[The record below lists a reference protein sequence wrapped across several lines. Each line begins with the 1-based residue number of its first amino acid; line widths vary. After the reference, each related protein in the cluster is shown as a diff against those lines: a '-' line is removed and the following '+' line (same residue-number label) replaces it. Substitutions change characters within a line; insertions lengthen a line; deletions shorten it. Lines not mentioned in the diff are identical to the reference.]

1 MKIYIMYKNGM
12 FLSIRNFIYKLFGK
26 NYTFEVPLKLIKK
39 TWNDK
44 YGSPVVKKVNEKVK
58 CDFSDEGIPRF
69 VMDEETNLRLN

>member
-12 FLSIRNFIYKLFGK
+12 FLSISNFIHKLLRK
-26 NYTFEVPLKLIKK
+26 YYTFNVPLKLVTK

-44 YGSPVVKKVNEKVK
+44 FGSPIIKKVNEKVE

-69 VMDEETNLRLN
+69 VMDEETNPRLN